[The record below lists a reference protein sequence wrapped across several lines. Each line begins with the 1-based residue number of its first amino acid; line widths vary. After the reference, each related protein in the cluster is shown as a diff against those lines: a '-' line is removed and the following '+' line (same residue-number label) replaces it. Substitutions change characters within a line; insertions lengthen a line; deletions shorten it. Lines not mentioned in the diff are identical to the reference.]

1 MPGDSFRGIFFL
13 VLINVCRLYF
23 LPNLLTT
30 CSFPEDFILD
40 DMYLKSSFGC
50 SAAAD
55 FTLKGLEDGE
65 LGGKLDVLL
74 EVFLEWLTD
83 CIDDI
88 FACVKGK
95 SEEGIADVWSSPWFG
110 SLFGRSASVCDNCWN
125 TGGFEVALLKPN
137 TGLVAGVF
145 PFRKSGNN
153 QKLIIYPW
161 QDLVSELN
169 KLWPGF
175 NQQLNDL
182 LENKLIYWILIKKTV
197 FSMLN
202 FLKRPRTYRTLCTW
216 WHTRVSCM
224 VHGTGVHY

>member
-1 MPGDSFRGIFFL
+1 
-13 VLINVCRLYF
+13 
-23 LPNLLTT
+23 
-30 CSFPEDFILD
+30 
-40 DMYLKSSFGC
+40 MYLKVSFAC
-50 SAAAD
+50 SASTD

-95 SEEGIADVWSSPWFG
+95 SEGGIADVWSSPWFG

-153 QKLIIYPW
+153 Q
-161 QDLVSELN
+161 E
-169 KLWPGF
+169 
-175 NQQLNDL
+175 
-182 LENKLIYWILIKKTV
+182 
-197 FSMLN
+197 
-202 FLKRPRTYRTLCTW
+202 
-216 WHTRVSCM
+216 
-224 VHGTGVHY
+224 